1 MVNRRMMM
9 GGGSSR
15 SVRRA
20 GNGDDL
26 PRWNGV
32 PEIGYRWYNAWAD
45 PDLVYKGYEFNY
57 YDIADALWDMYL
69 EDGGDED
76 DDDAFAEYVRENAVP
91 YLDDVIF
98 GGYFAPGSTSWH
110 DSYR

>member
-26 PRWNGV
+26 PRWNGI

-76 DDDAFAEYVRENAVP
+76 GRTLAEYVRENAVP